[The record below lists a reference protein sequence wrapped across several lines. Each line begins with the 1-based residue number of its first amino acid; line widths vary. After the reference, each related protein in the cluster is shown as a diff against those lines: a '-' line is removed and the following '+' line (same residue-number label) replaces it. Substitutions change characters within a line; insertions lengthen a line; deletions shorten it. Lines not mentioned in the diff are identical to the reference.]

1 MTSSFWYVDDKT
13 TDRSGR
19 FKTGFE
25 AERVRRVRHS
35 AAGQKR
41 LLDKM
46 DSVDESRARA
56 VKDSRTA
63 FVG

>member
-1 MTSSFWYVDDKT
+1 MTSSFRYVDGKT

-25 AERVRRVRHS
+25 AEKVRRVRHS